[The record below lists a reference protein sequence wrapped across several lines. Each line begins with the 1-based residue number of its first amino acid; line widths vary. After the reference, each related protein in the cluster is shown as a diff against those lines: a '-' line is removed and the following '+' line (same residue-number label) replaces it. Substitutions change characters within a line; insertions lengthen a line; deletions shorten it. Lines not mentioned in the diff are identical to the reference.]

1 MREVRNEDWS
11 VFAREL
17 GLRLAEIRVSRGMSQ
32 ATVAGVAGIAQGT
45 YQRLE
50 NGESQNGRPA
60 NPWLTN
66 MVRVCQALKVDIDD
80 VVPDW
85 WPDMTEGRAEA

>member
-1 MREVRNEDWS
+1 M
-11 VFAREL
+11 FARDL
-17 GLRLAEIRVSRGMSQ
+17 GLRLAEIRARRGLSQ

-50 NGESQNGRPA
+50 NGESQHGRPA
-60 NPWLTN
+60 NPNLAN
-66 MVRVCQALKVDIDD
+66 IVRVCQALQVDVDD
-80 VVPDW
+80 VVPGW